1 MALKVG
7 ILGATGMVGQRFIQ
21 LLEKHK
27 WFKTEALLA
36 SERSAGKRYKE
47 AASWYLRG
55 DMPEEIAEMEV
66 QGMNPSVVDKSS
78 LDMVFS
84 AIPSDIAR
92 KVEAEFAEK
101 IPVFSNTSTYRM
113 EADVPLMVPEI
124 NPEHL
129 ELLKVQRR
137 ERKWEGFLITNPNC
151 STIGLVIPLKPI
163 LDSLGIGWVNV
174 ATMQAVSGAGY
185 AGVPSMAILD
195 NLIPF
200 ISGEEP
206 KVETE
211 PMKILGRFD
220 GNEVKNVDF
229 DIFASCNRVMVRD
242 GHTEAVF
249 VKTRKD
255 FNVEQMKEIFRK
267 FKGEPQKLSL
277 PTAPEE
283 PIVVMEDDFR
293 PQPLKDRDLDGG
305 MAVSVGRIRKRKEKL
320 LKFTCL
326 SHNTIRGAAGA
337 SILNAELAYKKGL
350 IKG

>member
-21 LLEKHK
+21 LLDKHK
-27 WFKTEALLA
+27 WFSIDALLA
-36 SERSAGKRYKE
+36 SERSAGKKYDD
-47 AASWYLRG
+47 AASWYLAG
-55 DMPEEIAEMEV
+55 DIPPEVAKMEV
-66 QGMNPSVVDKSS
+66 QKIDASVVEKAG
-78 LDMVFS
+78 LDIVFS
-84 AIPSDIAR
+84 ALPSDIAR
-92 KVEAEFAEK
+92 KAEADFAAK
-101 IPVFSNTSTYRM
+101 VPVFSNTSTYRM

-129 ELLKVQRR
+129 DLLKVQKR
-137 ERKWEGFLITNPNC
+137 ERGWKGFLVTNPNC

-163 LDSLGIGWVNV
+163 LDSLGIEWVNV

-200 ISGEEP
+200 IGGEEP

-211 PMKILGRFD
+211 SQKILGALGD
-220 GNEVKNVDF
+220 SGIKDAEF

-249 VKTRKD
+249 VKTEKD
-255 FNVEQMKEIFRK
+255 FEIEEVEDIFRK
-267 FKGEPQKLSL
+267 FRGEPQKLSL
-277 PTAPEE
+277 PSAPKE
-283 PIVVMEDDFR
+283 PIVVMEQDDR
-293 PQPLKDRDLDGG
+293 PQPLKDRNLGEG
-305 MAVSVGRIRKRKEKL
+305 MSVAVGRIRKKRSNL

-337 SILNAELAYKKGL
+337 SILNAELVYKKGL
-350 IKG
+350 LKD